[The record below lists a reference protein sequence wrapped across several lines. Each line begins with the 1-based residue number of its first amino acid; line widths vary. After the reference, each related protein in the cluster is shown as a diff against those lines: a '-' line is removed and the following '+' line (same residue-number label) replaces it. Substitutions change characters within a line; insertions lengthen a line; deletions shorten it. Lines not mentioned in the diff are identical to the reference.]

1 MIFLFKMFL
10 LANITAFISLVIASI
25 TDIKTREVPDWLNYG
40 LIIFGLGSRL
50 IYSIALSDINF
61 FLYGLAGFFVFFII
75 ANLMFYSAQWGGG
88 DSKLLM
94 GLGAVIGLNFNFN
107 EMPFILIFWINII
120 LIGAIYGLLWSFAV
134 AFRNRRSFLKD
145 LKSRAKKSA
154 KIRRYLL
161 IVCLA
166 VLLSAFFIDS
176 ISTRVLLVIFVFSIL
191 LIFYI
196 SIFIKSVEKV
206 CMLKL
211 IEPEKLTEG
220 DWIAKDVFVNKKRIC
235 GPKDLGI
242 EKKQIKQ
249 LINLKRKGLVK
260 KILIKEGIPFVPS
273 FLVAF
278 IVTLLLGNWLLLFI

>member
-1 MIFLFKMFL
+1 MFL
-10 LANITAFISLVIASI
+10 LTNVTAFISLVIASI

-75 ANLMFYSAQWGGG
+75 ANIMFYSAQWGGG

-107 EMPFILIFWINII
+107 EMPFLLIFWINII
-120 LIGAIYGLLWSFAV
+120 LIGAIYGLFWSFAV
-134 AFRNRRSFLKD
+134 AFRNRKRFLKD
-145 LKSRAKKSA
+145 FKIRAKKLA
-154 KIRRYLL
+154 KIRRFLL
-161 IVCLA
+161 IICLA
-166 VLLSAFFIDS
+166 VLLSAFFIDAA
-176 ISTRVLLVIFVFSIL
+176 STRVLLVVLVFSL
-191 LIFYI
+191 LSIFYI
-196 SIFIKSVEKV
+196 SIFVKSVEKV

-211 IEPEKLTEG
+211 VEPEKLTEG
-220 DWIAKDVFVNKKRIC
+220 DWIARDVIVKKKRIC

-242 EKKQIKQ
+242 EKKQIRQ
-249 LINLKRKGLVK
+249 LIELKRKGMVK

-273 FLVAF
+273 FLAAF
-278 IVTLLLGNWLLLFI
+278 IVTLLFGNWILLFI